1 MEDWRQSG
9 REFDAAAG
17 VGRGDEDEWLNAVAV
32 SPGRLGT
39 WWCQAEGKAGG
50 WCRGGSGAIH
60 EERVVVVSDRT
71 REEAKVKMKNEE

>member
-32 SPGRLGT
+32 SP
-39 WWCQAEGKAGG
+39 QAEGEAGDLVVSGRREG
-50 WCRGGSGAIH
+50 W
-60 EERVVVVSDRT
+60 RVVGRG
-71 REEAKVKMKNEE
+71 